1 MNPLDRETVEI
12 LTQQERA
19 RELNEQGCFAIE
31 VGYYDR
37 AIALLTEALNA
48 VETMKS
54 RSCSRHLSITCGL
67 DVCLEYTQNYSNL
80 VNYGVQN
87 LTSPSSTEKTNPFHV
102 ARSEDATM
110 STSSG
115 FIYKQP
121 FRIPYHAVAEGFCLG
136 QTLPL
141 VVVFNLALAYHLNA
155 ILCKKSG
162 GNLTSSGRAHLE
174 NILQLYEM
182 AYQWHMEQERVQP
195 LSPSSGLSSLKFI
208 MILANNLAQIHLAV
222 QSMTKYRLCLQHLL
236 STMMFMVDGL
246 QCSPQARP
254 ATDALFPPPE
264 LDGFLRNVSCLFLR
278 DQAAAAA

>member
-87 LTSPSSTEKTNPFHV
+87 LTSPSSTEKTD
-102 ARSEDATM
+102 RKS
-110 STSSG
+110 
-115 FIYKQP
+115 
-121 FRIPYHAVAEGFCLG
+121 
-136 QTLPL
+136 
-141 VVVFNLALAYHLNA
+141 VV
-155 ILCKKSG
+155 
-162 GNLTSSGRAHLE
+162 
-174 NILQLYEM
+174 
-182 AYQWHMEQERVQP
+182 
-195 LSPSSGLSSLKFI
+195 
-208 MILANNLAQIHLAV
+208 
-222 QSMTKYRLCLQHLL
+222 
-236 STMMFMVDGL
+236 
-246 QCSPQARP
+246 
-254 ATDALFPPPE
+254 
-264 LDGFLRNVSCLFLR
+264 
-278 DQAAAAA
+278 